1 MGKEG
6 FIAFLNKTKTSKY
19 YIPFNIRLSCIF
31 SVFYKICLYYL
42 CYERLFICT
51 ENCKRGRNGF
61 SRNHEQKLALG
72 AKKMCLRWHF
82 SPLQKGKKRG
92 AKEGWRGLE
101 KAIFRTYFTLF
112 TRVRGREK
120 GTRREIKPLK
130 PPLPEHKAN
139 YQTNQQ

>member
-6 FIAFLNKTKTSKY
+6 FIAFLNKTKTSKN
-19 YIPFNIRLSCIF
+19 YITFNIRLSCIF

-51 ENCKRGRNGF
+51 ENCKRERNGF

-82 SPLQKGKKRG
+82 SPPQKTQR
-92 AKEGWRGLE
+92 EGE
-101 KAIFRTYFTLF
+101 KA
-112 TRVRGREK
+112 G
-120 GTRREIKPLK
+120 
-130 PPLPEHKAN
+130 
-139 YQTNQQ
+139 

>member
-6 FIAFLNKTKTSKY
+6 FIAFLNNTKTSKY
-19 YIPFNIRLSCIF
+19 YITFNIRLSCIF

-82 SPLQKGKKRG
+82 SPPQKGKK
-92 AKEGWRGLE
+92 
-101 KAIFRTYFTLF
+101 
-112 TRVRGREK
+112 GREK
-120 GTRREIKPLK
+120 AG
-130 PPLPEHKAN
+130 
-139 YQTNQQ
+139 